1 MKTKENTATI
11 TASPST
17 VQGPTWGDV
26 TAAAP
31 VLTAAMWCSSVG
43 TTWTLELHT
52 WARRTAYGTLVD
64 WISSGIPI
72 TQPVPANRLAREL
85 LTERGLYLLVDST
98 VEPNADSRHGIGYVC
113 ADAELITLAHRIRDE
128 AVESGVHPVVLAA
141 QRIAT
146 GYIAGAGSRRNTAG
160 RWPGQHAAR
169 TRLPV

>member
-11 TASPST
+11 TAPPST

-52 WARRTAYGTLVD
+52 RARRTAYGTLVD

-72 TQPVPANRLAREL
+72 TQPVPANRLARQL
-85 LTERGLYLLVDST
+85 R
-98 VEPNADSRHGIGYVC
+98 
-113 ADAELITLAHRIRDE
+113 
-128 AVESGVHPVVLAA
+128 VV
-141 QRIAT
+141 
-146 GYIAGAGSRRNTAG
+146 AGSDLGIIEPCYLTYDNF
-160 RWPGQHAAR
+160 PS
-169 TRLPV
+169 RLPLR